1 MLEGT
6 EDGIWKPTAGK
17 QDDAVLWTSVRL
29 TRYVVEFVLNGNA
42 LLTVKIKESA
52 QVRERMKEAIL
63 AGLCYRPKDR
73 VPRAMLFYGPW
84 TCLSLK
90 GHGRSCADGGG
101 RYRRAHTACAG

>member
-17 QDDAVLWTSVRL
+17 QDDVPLGGSVRL
-29 TRYVVEFVLNGNA
+29 PRYVVEFVLNGSA
-42 LLTVKIKESA
+42 LLTVKIKESV
-52 QVRERMKEAIL
+52 QVRQRMKEAIL
-63 AGLCYRPKDR
+63 AGFCYRPKDR
-73 VPRAMLFYGPW
+73 VPRATLFYGPW
-84 TCLSLK
+84 ICLK